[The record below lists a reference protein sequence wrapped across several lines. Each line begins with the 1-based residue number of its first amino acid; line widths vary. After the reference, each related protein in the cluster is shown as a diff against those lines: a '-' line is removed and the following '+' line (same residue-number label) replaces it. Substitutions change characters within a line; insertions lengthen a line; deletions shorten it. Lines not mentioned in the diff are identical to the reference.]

1 MRKKSWRRKALLLAG
16 VLMGTAVLSACQSVE
31 GGSAV
36 REEQTVGDAGFRQ
49 DPPQHWSKQELRDT
63 VLICLVRHGQT
74 VANAEEILADGSMDS
89 PLTDQGKAEALRMGK
104 ALAEDDF
111 RFDFCYASGLGRA
124 MRTAGLIL
132 KGDQDESVH
141 AQAKHGLN
149 DVLLGKAAGRRQ
161 EEVLKE
167 FGENAI
173 AEYTYSVPG
182 DGFESPLGAEDKLHF
197 VRRFDRAMTEVAEES
212 LEKMRIQGIASN
224 RGPQVLVAA
233 HSSAAFWLS
242 WKFPSSGV
250 TNLDNVSATVLLYRN
265 GQWYLRYVN
274 ELDYDNL
281 ASKLTELWK
290 SNI

>member
-1 MRKKSWRRKALLLAG
+1 
-16 VLMGTAVLSACQSVE
+16 
-31 GGSAV
+31 
-36 REEQTVGDAGFRQ
+36 
-49 DPPQHWSKQELRDT
+49 
-63 VLICLVRHGQT
+63 
-74 VANAEEILADGSMDS
+74 
-89 PLTDQGKAEALRMGK
+89 
-104 ALAEDDF
+104 
-111 RFDFCYASGLGRA
+111 
-124 MRTAGLIL
+124 
-132 KGDQDESVH
+132 
-141 AQAKHGLN
+141 
-149 DVLLGKAAGRRQ
+149 
-161 EEVLKE
+161 
-167 FGENAI
+167 
-173 AEYTYSVPG
+173 
-182 DGFESPLGAEDKLHF
+182 
-197 VRRFDRAMTEVAEES
+197 MTEVAEES